1 MSEDTNTQQSAIENL
16 REGNFNLS
24 NVVKNAVNLTVN
36 KTTELIGTTDDIN
49 ELLTAIKVIETSCKI
64 VNLTPREAQV
74 NVQIN
79 AISGFDYIELD
90 EEDIIQITQEEV
102 FDGEIDEEA

>member
-36 KTTELIGTTDDIN
+36 KTTELIGTTDDIISIRS
-49 ELLTAIKVIETSCKI
+49 AVIGWG
-64 VNLTPREAQV
+64 
-74 NVQIN
+74 
-79 AISGFDYIELD
+79 ISR
-90 EEDIIQITQEEV
+90 
-102 FDGEIDEEA
+102 